1 MNMGQSSSGHGPLS
15 NSSHP
20 SVIFSLHACTH
31 RSAYLSPHVPVPA
44 YISVNV
50 TDHVEREQDLVIWR
64 KIGVSRPLM
73 ARRCQQFGA
82 HVKILK
88 SSTLGCYLTF
98 LFENDVSRREPFT
111 DGLESTNC
119 QAKSMFS
126 GLEACNNSLVIFHD
140 ELVFVYRLWSKVT
153 NRTITRGRVV
163 LTVAIREKSKPWW
176 VI

>member
-1 MNMGQSSSGHGPLS
+1 MGSSFQHEYGAIELWTWTAFKFF
-15 NSSHP
+15 P
-20 SVIFSLHACTH
+20 SLCHFLPTCMHASVCISLTPCACH
-31 RSAYLSPHVPVPA
+31 MPVPA

-111 DGLESTNC
+111 DSNQPTARPNQCFL
-119 QAKSMFS
+119 A
-126 GLEACNNSLVIFHD
+126 LRLVTT
-140 ELVFVYRLWSKVT
+140 RL
-153 NRTITRGRVV
+153 
-163 LTVAIREKSKPWW
+163 
-176 VI
+176 